1 MTELERFA
9 AVLLNHW
16 QQESGQ
22 PAAPLAVGSLLDRT
36 LPYRTAR
43 RELGIETSEDYETLV
58 LRLVAG
64 DGGLARTEP
73 PEAGEMARTTLAS
86 KVPDLDVLRLLRS
99 ATVTFTDDAIA
110 QLEGVRPLPPRPEEP
125 SPPLIAVEASAE
137 PATPT
142 PVIPLHRAEPVPEP
156 MPEPEPQPDLPPA
169 PTEPAPAF
177 LTGVAFTP
185 PSQRCWQCEQPLPA
199 GREVKFCVECGAD
212 QRTPACSQCGAAVER
227 GWRFCPE
234 CGTTLRLP

>member
-43 RELGIETSEDYETLV
+43 RELGIDASEDYETLV
-58 LRLVAG
+58 LRLIAG
-64 DGGLARTEP
+64 EGGLARTEP
-73 PEAGEMARTTLAS
+73 PEAGEMARTTMAS

-125 SPPLIAVEASAE
+125 LAPPVVAEVPAE
-137 PATPT
+137 PVMPT
-142 PVIPLHRAEPVPEP
+142 PVIPLHRAEAVPEP
-156 MPEPEPQPDLPPA
+156 PA
-169 PTEPAPAF
+169 PAEPPPAF

-212 QRTPACSQCGAAVER
+212 QRTPACGQCGAAVER
-227 GWRFCPE
+227 AWRFCPE
-234 CGTTLRLP
+234 CGTALHLQ

>member
-43 RELGIETSEDYETLV
+43 RELGIDTSEDYEVLV

-64 DGGLARTEP
+64 EGGLTHTEP
-73 PEAGEMARTTLAS
+73 PEAGEMARTTMAA

-125 SPPLIAVEASAE
+125 VAPTRVAEAEAAPPA
-137 PATPT
+137 PT
-142 PVIPLHRAEPVPEP
+142 PVIPLHRPESVVEAAPEPESTPVPEP
-156 MPEPEPQPDLPPA
+156 AGPP
-169 PTEPAPAF
+169 PAF

-185 PSQRCWQCEQPLPA
+185 PSQRCWQCEQPLPG

-212 QRTPACSQCGAAVER
+212 QRTPACGQCGAAVER
-227 GWRFCPE
+227 AWRFCPE
-234 CGTTLRLP
+234 CGTTLRLQ